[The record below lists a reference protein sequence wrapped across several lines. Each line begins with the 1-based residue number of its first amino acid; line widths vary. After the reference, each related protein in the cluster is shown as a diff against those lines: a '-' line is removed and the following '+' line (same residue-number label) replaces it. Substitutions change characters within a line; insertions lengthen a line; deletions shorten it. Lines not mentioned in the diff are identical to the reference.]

1 MNVRPIEALGIAF
14 LMAAAGGT
22 CTAAEVQVRPADR
35 DSYSIVAHGRWMNSN
50 QSVPQMEAMLDE
62 FQGDFVWF
70 RRHGKTYVVR
80 DRARL
85 EEARLIFEGPDP
97 ERESLEREQKALA
110 RREKALDR
118 EQDRLEED
126 SDAGEDGPELDE
138 AGERRLDDT
147 KARRGEL
154 ENEIRALDAKERDL
168 DRKSEALEKA
178 AEAKFWVMAD
188 RWIADGSAPPG
199 SER

>member
-1 MNVRPIEALGIAF
+1 
-14 LMAAAGGT
+14 MAAAGGT
-22 CTAAEVQVRPADR
+22 CTAADVQARPGAGR

-97 ERESLEREQKALA
+97 QRESLEREQRDVA
-110 RREKALDR
+110 RRQEALDR
-118 EQDRLEED
+118 EQERLEED
-126 SDAGEDGPELDE
+126 SDADEDDPALDE
-138 AGERRLDDT
+138 PREQRLDDT
-147 KARRGEL
+147 KVKRGEL
-154 ENEIRALDAKERDL
+154 DNEIWALDAKERDL
-168 DRKSEALEKA
+168 DRKSEVLERA

-188 RWIADGSAPPG
+188 RWIADGSAPPA
-199 SER
+199 SEP